1 MATIKD
7 IAERVGVSIATVSR
21 VLNYDPSL
29 SVSDETRKNIF
40 EAAEA
45 LSYKKRPARKSSPA
59 KIAMLHWYTEK
70 EELDDLYYMSI
81 RLGIENRCQQ
91 HDIQVIKC
99 YQSNLGDLKKEGIQ
113 GIIAIGKYSSKE
125 VEEIAGI
132 SNNLV
137 FVDFSPDEEQFDSVV
152 VDFKKVTEKVLDF
165 FIENGHTEI
174 GYIGGREAFRDQT
187 AEIVDVRE
195 LTFSEYMRS
204 AGLFKEEFIYTG
216 AFSVQ
221 DGQKW
226 MKKAI
231 QEHGEQLPTAFFAGN
246 DSIAIGCLQALQEAN
261 IPVPDRVCLIGV
273 NDISVSKYVFP
284 PLSTVKVYTELMGE
298 TAVDTL
304 MERIDGRKIAKKVFI
319 STKLIHRVSGN
330 YL

>member
-7 IAERVGVSIATVSR
+7 IAEKAGVSIATVSR

-29 SVSDETRKNIF
+29 SVSDETRKKIF

-45 LSYKKRPARKSSPA
+45 LSYKKRSSRKSSPA

-81 RLGIENRCQQ
+81 RIGIENRCQQ

-99 YQSNLGDLKKEGIQ
+99 YQSNLDDLRKEGIQ
-113 GIIAIGKYSSKE
+113 GIIAIGKYSSRE
-125 VEEIAGI
+125 VEEIAELSRNI
-132 SNNLV
+132 V
-137 FVDFSPDEEQFDSVV
+137 FVDFSPDEERFDSVV
-152 VDFKKVTEKVLDF
+152 VDFKKVTEKVLDYF
-165 FIENGHTEI
+165 VENGHTEI
-174 GYIGGREAFRDQT
+174 GYIGGREAFRDRT
-187 AEIVDVRE
+187 DEIEDVRE
-195 LTFSEYMRS
+195 VTFNEYMKS
-204 AGLFKEEFIYTG
+204 CGLWKEEYLYTG
-216 AFSVQ
+216 IFSVK

-231 QEHGEQLPTAFFAGN
+231 QEHGDKLPTAFFAAN
-246 DSIAIGCLQALQEAN
+246 DAIAIGCLQALQEEN
-261 IPVPDRVCLIGV
+261 IPVPERVSIIGV

-298 TAVDTL
+298 AAVDAL
-304 MERIDGRKIAKKVFI
+304 IERIEGRKVAKKVFI
-319 STKLIHRVSGN
+319 ATKLIHRVSGAR
-330 YL
+330 L